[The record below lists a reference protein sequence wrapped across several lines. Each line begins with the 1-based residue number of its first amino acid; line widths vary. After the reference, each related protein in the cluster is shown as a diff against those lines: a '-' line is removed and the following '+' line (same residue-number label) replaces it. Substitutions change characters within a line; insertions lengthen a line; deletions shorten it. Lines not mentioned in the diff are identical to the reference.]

1 MGTPWLLDPTG
12 HCMEGDQ
19 GESRAGEPAEAAWQA
34 QQGHCFPSPCITTD
48 LSFWRLCP
56 HLETV
61 TFLARLAIPDSI
73 LRGCPIGMPLI
84 SCIISFMGPGSQGS
98 HPFTHSARFE
108 LLLVGVYVCVC
119 PHFYP
124 LLCLFLFPCLTNDHD
139 IAASPQW
146 GRSSTLGLI

>member
-56 HLETV
+56 HLETNCHFSCKISY
-61 TFLARLAIPDSI
+61 TRLHSQRLPNRHASDK
-73 LRGCPIGMPLI
+73 LHYLLH
-84 SCIISFMGPGSQGS
+84 GPRLS
-98 HPFTHSARFE
+98 R
-108 LLLVGVYVCVC
+108 
-119 PHFYP
+119 
-124 LLCLFLFPCLTNDHD
+124 
-139 IAASPQW
+139 
-146 GRSSTLGLI
+146 